1 MKFILRLILL
11 LLVCA
16 TILPAAIFYLPL
28 EIREKPELQD
38 GDIIMQTSKNI
49 DSFSTSFATQSLYT
63 HVGVIDK
70 RGDKILVLDSTGKVG
85 RRPLD
90 EWIAGGVNERYA
102 VYRDKRMNAATA
114 KAFLKAA
121 RPYMGAGYDVFYL
134 FGNEEFYCSELPYV
148 MYRSIGMNVGHVQ
161 TVGELW
167 LLNPFT
173 YDLIKK
179 RWLNHPN
186 CQALQMTFDQC
197 YDILQDQRIITP
209 SGLVDDENLT
219 LIYSNYLGGLI

>member
-1 MKFILRLILL
+1 MKFVLRPILL
-11 LLVCA
+11 LLVLA
-16 TILPAAIFYLPL
+16 IIVPAAIFYLPI
-28 EIREKPELQD
+28 EIKDQPELQD
-38 GDIIMQTSKNI
+38 GDLILQTSKNI

-63 HVGVIDK
+63 HVGIIDK
-70 RGDKILVLDSTGKVG
+70 RGDEIRVLDSTGKVG
-85 RRPLD
+85 RRQLA
-90 EWIAGGVNERYA
+90 EWIAGGVNGRYA
-102 VYRDKRMNAATA
+102 VYRDRRMNEATA
-114 KAFLKAA
+114 AAFLKAA
-121 RPYMGAGYDVFYL
+121 RPHIGAGYDIFYL
-134 FGNEEFYCSELPYV
+134 FGNEELYCSELPYV
-148 MYRSIGMNVGHVQ
+148 MYRTIGLNVGHVQ

-173 YDLIKK
+173 YDLIKD

-209 SGLVDDENLT
+209 SGLVEDANLT